1 MNRKNKFI
9 GDSIDY
15 KEDNQYYEYER
26 NNSSSFRSSK
36 KENIINDLKQKGF
49 NKEQIEDI
57 FETFIRNSIN
67 DKYFIFENK
76 NLNIQETRTIDTDKP
91 SRTKMGINQVI
102 SKKEEN
108 NNYNSKYKNSFIIK
122 TESSEIIN
130 DDKNKSKQ
138 NCMKL
143 YINASSKKER
153 AYFINS
159 FQNSDYSNSN
169 GNILNIKQFRNAP
182 QIITPYRHSNIYSK
196 KINPKNSNHSRKIC
210 SLHMNIKNDNND
222 DIFKKMEDDI
232 NYNKINQRKAFYNN
246 YNFKMIYE
254 SKKLKENIDNIG
266 ISEIKNNSSRESF
279 GRGTKPR
286 NLLQEE
292 DKSNNSNISIPVKK
306 KVVANE
312 NKLSLNLNEIQEEK
326 ENYETNND
334 HKILNAIDEIN
345 NDENKNEILSK
356 IRNKTKFNT
365 TKIIDLKVNKEKIKE
380 SLNNKYIT
388 PKNIFSRM
396 NNNSNR
402 EEINSQKQIKP
413 SVFMIRKQKTE
424 EEEKLAHKNIAIVE
438 IKQNENQNRE
448 KKRSILRHKNNIHE
462 IKIKKTKNNETK
474 EYNLDFN
481 KINEI
486 IKYDKSNKSKSLS
499 KINNIEKEKIND
511 KDRKF
516 RNNESSKRSLSNFNH
531 NFVNI
536 NLCKDKRKNSS
547 IYYKLRGLNN
557 RGNYCPTY
565 RNDLESNG
573 IANNLDLN
581 LKHSL
586 KDINQIKNNFKE
598 KELIHNRISKSNSIC
613 TDLFNFNKGNH
624 SKLTNYS
631 LKLKKREIGEELNSI
646 DDIIDDNN
654 NNYSNEISERSDSV
668 KSEEN
673 LNVYKKE
680 IKKYPNGVYEG
691 IMLDDK
697 REIKGTM
704 LYSNGAKYDGE
715 WKNDKKNGKGV
726 FTSSHYYNCRKTVGM
741 KYEGEFKDDKFDGYG
756 ITTYTNGDKYEGEWK
771 NSKQYGKGTVS
782 YLDGSKYEGE
792 WVNGHFQGIGIFYL
806 KNGEKYEGRFF
817 DNKYNGYGKY
827 YYKNGDYLEGI
838 FRNDHPRGKCILHK
852 NDGTTVEVQH

>member
-15 KEDNQYYEYER
+15 KEENQHHEYER

-67 DKYFIFENK
+67 DKYSIFENN
-76 NLNIQETRTIDTDKP
+76 NLNIQETRTIDTDAP
-91 SRTKMGINQVI
+91 SRKKMGMNQVI
-102 SKKEEN
+102 SRKNEI
-108 NNYNSKYKNSFIIK
+108 NNYGSKYKNSFIIK
-122 TESSEIIN
+122 TESSEIMN
-130 DDKNKSKQ
+130 DDKDKSKQ

-159 FQNSDYSNSN
+159 FQNLDDSNSK
-169 GNILNIKQFRNAP
+169 GNLLNIKQFRNAP
-182 QIITPYRHSNIYSK
+182 QIATPTRHSNILYSK

-210 SLHMNIKNDNND
+210 SLHMNMKNDNND

-232 NYNKINQRKAFYNN
+232 NYNKKNQRKAFYNN

-266 ISEIKNNSSRESF
+266 ISEKKNNSSREPF
-279 GRGTKPR
+279 GHGTKPR
-286 NLLQEE
+286 NVLQEE
-292 DKSNNSNISIPVKK
+292 DKSNNSNNSISVKK
-306 KVVANE
+306 KLLAND
-312 NKLSLNLNEIQEEK
+312 NKVSLNLNEIQEEK

-334 HKILNAIDEIN
+334 HKILNAIDVIN
-345 NDENKNEILSK
+345 NDEKKNEILSK

-365 TKIIDLKVNKEKIKE
+365 TKIIDLNVNKEKIKE
-380 SLNNKYIT
+380 SLNNKYI
-388 PKNIFSRM
+388 PAKNIFSLM
-396 NNNSNR
+396 NNNSNK
-402 EEINSQKQIKP
+402 EEINSQKQKKN
-413 SVFMIRKQKTE
+413 SVFMIRKQRTE

-448 KKRSILRHKNNIHE
+448 KKRSILRHKNYIHE
-462 IKIKKTKNNETK
+462 IKCKKTKNNE
-474 EYNLDFN
+474 
-481 KINEI
+481 INEI

-511 KDRKF
+511 RDIKF

-565 RNDLESNG
+565 RNNLELNG
-573 IANNLDLN
+573 IANNLDFN
-581 LKHSL
+581 MKHSF

-598 KELIHNRISKSNSIC
+598 KELIHNKISKSHSIC
-613 TDLFNFNKGNH
+613 NDLLNFNKGNH
-624 SKLTNYS
+624 AMHTSYS
-631 LKLKKREIGEELNSI
+631 LKGKKKETVEDLNSI
-646 DDIIDDNN
+646 DDIIDDSNN
-654 NNYSNEISERSDSV
+654 ESSDRSDSV
-668 KSEEN
+668 KTEEN

-756 ITTYTNGDKYEGEWK
+756 ITTYTNGDRYEGEWK

-792 WVNGHFQGIGIFYL
+792 WVNGHFQGLGTFYL

-817 DNKYNGYGKY
+817 DNKYNGFGKY

-838 FRNDHPRGKCILHK
+838 FRNDHPRGICILHK
-852 NDGTTVEVQH
+852 KDGTTVEVQH